1 MDTHQEPGSTEFSEN
16 APRKGLPEPP
26 EELLKQ
32 LTLAEKIRLLSGLN
46 SWNTVPVERLGIPAV
61 LMTDGPHGIRKQ
73 YDTDSSAAM
82 LVPSVPA
89 TCFPSAATMSCSFDP
104 ELIGEV
110 GRALGEEGREQDV
123 QLILGPGI
131 NIKRSPL
138 CGRNFEYYS
147 EDPLLAGTYGAA
159 MIRGMQSAGTG
170 ACLKHFAAN
179 NREYFRMV
187 SNSIIDERALHE
199 VYLAGFEQCVRDGK
213 PYAVMSSY
221 NLTNGTYSGESAAL
235 MTDTLRGDWGF
246 DGMVVSDWGAVYN
259 RVRGVET
266 GLDLEMPYSGEEH
279 AEQLEKALS
288 SHRLTEEEVDA
299 CVLRILQ
306 FVDRCTRDLDT
317 PYTCDYDA
325 HHDLAR
331 RAAAQSCVLLVND
344 GVLPLPEGS
353 RIALIGKFAEEP
365 RYQGGGSSGINPR
378 DLEKAR
384 DVFPE
389 YGFVCEYA
397 EGYSLEEDRDVDEER
412 LIEEAVEAAKRSDA
426 AVILAG
432 LPSLWEF
439 EGVDREHLHM
449 PEAQNRLIEAVSA
462 VAPTVVLLCCGAP
475 VEMPWVDK
483 VNALVHCYLGGEAG
497 ASAAAL
503 VLKGDVCP
511 GGKLAET
518 YPLKLEDTPAR
529 YFFSNNRHNAEYR
542 ESVYV
547 GYRYYD
553 AAQKD
558 VLFPFGFGLSYT
570 TFSIDNVQI
579 EPARGGSPGATVTA
593 TVRNTGAC
601 AGSEVIQV
609 YTQGV
614 SRPYKSLAAFRKV
627 FLEPGERTVVEIEVP
642 ERAFSFYIDGAWAS
656 ESSLVHVAR
665 SSRDIVKSQR
675 VDVAGSQSPPPYPVA
690 RDGHWD
696 EAAFYGL
703 FTRVP
708 QQIVVERPF
717 TLNATL
723 ADLLAAPTGQ
733 FINRTVKK
741 YARGFFA
748 GEQSAEFARLM
759 MRYLDENPFRALVT
773 FSGGAFPY
781 GVASALL
788 MIANGN
794 YIVGIGRMGLELKKM
809 RDRRKADKKSE
820 PNA

>member
-1 MDTHQEPGSTEFSEN
+1 MDSYTDTQTSTAGDG
-16 APRKGLPEPP
+16 APRAGLPQPP

-32 LTLAEKIRLLSGLN
+32 LTLREKISLLAGLN
-46 SWNTVPVERLGIPAV
+46 SWNTVPIERLGIPAV

-73 YDTDSSAAM
+73 YDIESSAAM
-82 LVPSVPA
+82 LEPSVPS

-104 ELIGEV
+104 ELISEV
-110 GRALGEEGREQDV
+110 GAALGEEARDQEV
-123 QLILGPGI
+123 QLVLGPGI

-147 EDPLLAGTYGAA
+147 EDPLVAGTCGAA
-159 MIRGMQSAGTG
+159 MIRGMQQAGTG
-170 ACLKHFAAN
+170 ACVKHFAAN

-199 VYLAGFEQCVRDGK
+199 IYLAGFEQCIKEGR

-221 NLTNGTYSGESAAL
+221 NLTNGTYSGESPAL
-235 MTDTLRGDWGF
+235 ITDTLRGDWGF
-246 DGMVVSDWGAVYN
+246 DGLVVSDWGAVYN

-266 GLDLEMPYSGEEH
+266 GLDLEMPYSGSEH
-279 AEQLEKALS
+279 AEQLEKAVQ
-288 SHRLTEEEVDA
+288 SHKLTEEEIDA

-306 FVDRCTRDLDT
+306 FVDKCTADLAI
-317 PYTCDYDA
+317 PYECDYAA
-325 HHDLAR
+325 HHVLAR
-331 RAAAQSCVLLVND
+331 RAAAESCVLLMND
-344 GVLPLPEGS
+344 GTLPLKEGS

-378 DLEKAR
+378 DLEKAA

-389 YGFVCEYA
+389 YGFICEYA
-397 EGYSLEEDRDVDEER
+397 EGYVLEEDRTADEQR
-412 LIEEAVEAAKRSDA
+412 LIDEAVQAAKRNDA
-426 AVILAG
+426 AVIIAG

-449 PEAQNRLIEAVSA
+449 PPAQNRLIEAVSA

-475 VEMPWVDK
+475 VEMPWADK
-483 VNALVHCYLGGEAG
+483 VSALVHCYLGGEAG

-503 VLKGDVCP
+503 VLRGDVCP

-518 YPLKLEDTPAR
+518 YPIALEDTPACH
-529 YFFSNNRHNAEYR
+529 FFSNNRHNAEYR
-542 ESVYV
+542 ESIYV

-553 AAQKD
+553 AAGKD

-570 TFSIDNVQI
+570 TFAIDDIQI
-579 EPARGGSPGATVTA
+579 VPAKGGAPGAAVTA
-593 TVRNTGAC
+593 VVTNTGAC
-601 AGSEVIQV
+601 TGSEVVQV

-614 SRPYKSLAAFRKV
+614 SRPYKALAAFRKV
-627 FLEPGERTVVEIEVP
+627 VLAPGESTTVELRIP
-642 ERAFSFYIDGAWAS
+642 ERAFSFYKNGKWLS

-665 SSRDIVKSQR
+665 SSRDIIATQR
-675 VDVAGSQSPPPYPVA
+675 VDIAGSQSPAAYPVS
-690 RDGHWD
+690 RDGRWEED
-696 EAAFYGL
+696 AFYDL
-703 FTRVP
+703 FARVP

-733 FINRTVKK
+733 FINKTVKK
-741 YARGFFA
+741 YAKGYFS
-748 GEQSAEFARLM
+748 GEPSAEFARLM

-794 YIVGIGRMGLELKKM
+794 YLVGIGRLGLELKKM
-809 RDRRKADKKSE
+809 RDRKKADRTGK
-820 PNA
+820 